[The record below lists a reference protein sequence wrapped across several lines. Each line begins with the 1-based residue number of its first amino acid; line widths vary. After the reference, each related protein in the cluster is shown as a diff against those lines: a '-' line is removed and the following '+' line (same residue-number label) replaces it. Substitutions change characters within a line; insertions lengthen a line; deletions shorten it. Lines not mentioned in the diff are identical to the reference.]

1 MHRCFR
7 FFRDDDDYFTCITK
21 AAEILSNPVKR
32 RAFDSVDPTFDDSV
46 PPEIKSGDKVSPC
59 LNTCMYVHIWFKNE
73 PFYYYINVGA
83 FLGKIN

>member
-1 MHRCFR
+1 MK

-46 PPEIKSGDKVSPC
+46 PPEIKSGDKVSP
-59 LNTCMYVHIWFKNE
+59 TS
-73 PFYYYINVGA
+73 
-83 FLGKIN
+83 GKLPHLVDRLLTPSL

>member
-1 MHRCFR
+1 MYRCFR

-59 LNTCMYVHIWFKNE
+59 LNTIWFKNE
-73 PFYYYINVGA
+73 YFYYYIYRCLFG
-83 FLGKIN
+83 